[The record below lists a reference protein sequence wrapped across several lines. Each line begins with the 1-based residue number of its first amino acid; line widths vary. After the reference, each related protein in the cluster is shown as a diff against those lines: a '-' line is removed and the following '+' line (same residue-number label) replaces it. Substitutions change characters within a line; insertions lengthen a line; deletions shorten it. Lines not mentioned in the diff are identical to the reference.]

1 MRQLCVTAAVLLL
14 AGSTSAVVRAEEKV
28 EVKGVHLCC
37 PQCVKAVGN
46 ILSKIDGV
54 SDAACDRPTKTV
66 TFTAKDANTAKKAF
80 ESLAKGGFYGKATCD
95 GKALQIKA
103 EAPKGKANAVTVND
117 VHVCCNSCRK
127 AIQKL
132 FTGATITYD
141 GKGAQRNVTIAAD
154 NLEPAVVLETLRNAG
169 FNGTIRKE

>member
-14 AGSTSAVVRAEEKV
+14 AGSTNAVVRAEEKV

-37 PQCVKAVGN
+37 NACVNSVAG
-46 ILSKIDGV
+46 ILKKVEGV
-54 SDAACDRPTKTV
+54 SDAKCDRATKTV
-66 TFTAKDANTAKKAF
+66 SFIATDVATANKAF
-80 ESLAKGGFYGKATCD
+80 ESLAKGGFYGTAVIA
-95 GKALQIKA
+95 GKERQLKF
-103 EAPKGKANAVTVND
+103 EAPKGKVNSVTVND

-132 FTGATITYD
+132 FPGATITYD

-154 NLEPAVVLETLRNAG
+154 NLQPAAVLETLR
-169 FNGTIRKE
+169 

>member
-14 AGSTSAVVRAEEKV
+14 AGLTNAVARAEKV

-37 PQCVKAVGN
+37 PQCAKAVGN

-54 SDAACDRPTKTV
+54 SDAKCDRDTKTV
-66 TFTAKDANTAKKAF
+66 TFTAKDAQTASKAY
-80 ESLAKGGFYGKATCD
+80 ESLAKGGFYGTAIVG
-95 GKALQIKA
+95 GKERRLKI
-103 EAPKGKANAVTVND
+103 EAPKGKVNSVTVND

-141 GKGAQRNVTIAAD
+141 GKGTQRNVTIAAD
-154 NLEPAVVLETLRNAG
+154 NLEPAAVLETLRNAG